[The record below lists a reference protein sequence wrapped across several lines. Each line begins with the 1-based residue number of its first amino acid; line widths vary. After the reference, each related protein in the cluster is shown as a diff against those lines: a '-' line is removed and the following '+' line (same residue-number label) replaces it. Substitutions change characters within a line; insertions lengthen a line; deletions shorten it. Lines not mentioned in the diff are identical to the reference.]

1 MLGGYNNKPAHPVP
15 EAPIRTVM
23 SRVFAATCT
32 EFERRISC
40 QKRDG
45 RLITRPSPF
54 DHLTE
59 E

>member
-1 MLGGYNNKPAHPVP
+1 MLVVTIAASPSVP

-32 EFERRISC
+32 KFERRISC

-45 RLITRPSPF
+45 RLITRLSPF